1 MPEYFWG
8 DDAQLYAMFEHYLT
22 IMRKRLNG
30 STDPLGALTCN
41 YEKAFINKWEY

>member
-1 MPEYFWG
+1 MMKTQNIPGNMLMPEYFWG

-30 STDPLGALTCN
+30 SIDPLGGPHM
-41 YEKAFINKWEY
+41 